1 MTKIV
6 RADAMTHPNQMRRE
20 ADRAAICTGK
30 DPLTW
35 AQAKGILDRTP
46 RKGRTITAYH
56 CPVCRAWHV
65 GNPPKVK
72 RPKQNTQPEWRTDW
86 DA

>member
-1 MTKIV
+1 MTRFAKSDSLTHPGQV
-6 RADAMTHPNQMRRE
+6 RRAD
-20 ADRAAICTGK
+20 DRLAICEGK
-30 DPLTW
+30 SPLTW

-72 RPKQNTQPEWRTDW
+72 RPKDTKPDRRTDW
-86 DA
+86 DC